1 MRRRLLNLL
10 AMALLTALSLGL
22 TGSALAIDAQGL
34 FEQAKDSV
42 VVVLGLNDKGA
53 IHKFGSGFYIRQGD
67 LVATNYHVVEK
78 AAQLRIKLKDGSQ
91 HKVEEIKAFNKEFDL
106 AVLRVSKT
114 GKPLRLLQGDP
125 KIGEEVLAI
134 GNPRGL
140 ELSISNGIV
149 SGIRQN
155 GKVKVY
161 QITAPISQGS
171 SGGPILNAQGEA
183 VGLATFYVQGGQNLN
198 FAVPAQYV
206 EGILSGSIQSG
217 VKSGSGL
224 LGNLTPESDSNPKG
238 VLEIEK
244 ERDGSISIKKKK

>member
-1 MRRRLLNLL
+1 MRPRLFLLL
-10 AMALLTALSLGL
+10 ATVGLLALAA
-22 TGSALAIDAQGL
+22 SALAIDAQGL

-42 VVVLGLNDKGA
+42 VVVLGLDHKGA
-53 IHKFGSGFYIRQGD
+53 IHKFGSGFFIRQGD

-78 AAQLRIKLKDGSQ
+78 AAQLKIKLKDGSI
-91 HKVEEIKAFNKEFDL
+91 HKVEEVKAFSKEYDL
-106 AVLRVSKT
+106 AVLRVSKG
-114 GKPLRLLQGDP
+114 GKPLRLIQNDP
-125 KIGEEVLAI
+125 KVGEEILAI

-140 ELSISNGIV
+140 ELSLSNGII
-149 SGIRQN
+149 SGIRQG

-206 EGILSGSIQSG
+206 EGLLTGTL
-217 VKSGSGL
+217 KSGGGGAAKLFGIQGGDAETGS
-224 LGNLTPESDSNPKG
+224 KG
-238 VLEIEK
+238 TLEIEK
-244 ERDGSISIKKKK
+244 ERDGSISIKKKN